1 MAYAAALDQFS
12 NHPVAQAIV
21 RRATEAG
28 IDLSKF
34 KISDVT
40 EVAGKG
46 IVGNVNGDF
55 VAVGNLELMK
65 QFDCNCSSAFAIDEA
80 DTHTSVC
87 VSVGKQGFAPVC
99 VVDQVRQDALQAVTE
114 LKKNGIKTAMLTGD
128 RTEIAKR
135 DGRFFENR

>member
-21 RRATEAG
+21 RRATERG

-34 KISDVT
+34 KVTDVI
-40 EVAGKG
+40 EVPGKG
-46 IVGNVNGDF
+46 IVGNVNGKF

-65 QFDCNCSSAFAIDEA
+65 QFDCNCTEAFAIDEA

-87 VSVGKQGFAPVC
+87 VSVGKEGFAAVC
-99 VVDQVRQDALQAVTE
+99 VVDQVRQDALKAVSD

-128 RTEIAKR
+128 RAEIAKETGGYFK
-135 DGRFFENR
+135 D